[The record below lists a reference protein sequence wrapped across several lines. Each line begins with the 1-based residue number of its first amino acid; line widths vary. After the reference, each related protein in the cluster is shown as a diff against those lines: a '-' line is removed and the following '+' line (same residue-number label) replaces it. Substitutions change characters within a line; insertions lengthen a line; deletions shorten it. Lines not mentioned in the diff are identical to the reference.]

1 MRIVISPDS
10 YKGSVAALSVA
21 QAIERGI
28 QRVFRDAEI
37 FKTPIADGGEGTVE
51 ALVAAT
57 SGTFCQ
63 TAVTGPLG
71 EIVSA
76 QWGIL
81 GDGATAVIEMAAAS
95 GLPLVPPAQRDPRL
109 TTSRG
114 TGELIRTALDHGL
127 RHLIIGIG
135 GSATNDGGAGM
146 AEALGVRCLDAAGE
160 PLPPG
165 GAALSR
171 LAAIDLSGLDQ
182 RLRETQIQTACD
194 VDNPLCGPCGASAVY
209 GPQKGATPAMVIE
222 LDHALRHYGR
232 IAAQTFGRD
241 VTEQPGAGAAGGLGA
256 ALLWFT
262 NARLQPGIEIVI
274 AATGLRDLIRRA
286 DWVITGEGATDYQTA
301 FGKAPAG
308 IAKVAQEFG
317 VPVVCLSGGLG
328 RDYQA
333 IYASGIDAAAS
344 TTPRPMTLEDC
355 LAAGPALIEDA
366 AERLARLIA
375 VGIRIAPCMIV

>member
-37 FKTPIADGGEGTVE
+37 FKIPIADGGEGTVE

-114 TGELIRTALDHGL
+114 TGELIRMALDHGL

-146 AEALGVRCLDAAGE
+146 AEALGVRFLDAAGE

-182 RLRETQIQTACD
+182 RLRETQIQTC
-194 VDNPLCGPCGASAVY
+194 
-209 GPQKGATPAMVIE
+209 
-222 LDHALRHYGR
+222 
-232 IAAQTFGRD
+232 
-241 VTEQPGAGAAGGLGA
+241 
-256 ALLWFT
+256 LLYT
-262 NARLQPGIEIVI
+262 SRCV
-274 AATGLRDLIRRA
+274 
-286 DWVITGEGATDYQTA
+286 
-301 FGKAPAG
+301 
-308 IAKVAQEFG
+308 
-317 VPVVCLSGGLG
+317 
-328 RDYQA
+328 
-333 IYASGIDAAAS
+333 
-344 TTPRPMTLEDC
+344 
-355 LAAGPALIEDA
+355 
-366 AERLARLIA
+366 
-375 VGIRIAPCMIV
+375 